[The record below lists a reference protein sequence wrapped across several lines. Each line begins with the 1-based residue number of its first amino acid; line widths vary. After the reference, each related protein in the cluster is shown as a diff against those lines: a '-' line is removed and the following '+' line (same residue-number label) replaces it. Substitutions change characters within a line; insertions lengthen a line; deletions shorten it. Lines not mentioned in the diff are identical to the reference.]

1 MIGWF
6 VGPPGPVDV
15 IRLLAVG
22 VAVVSPV
29 VVVLGALVALSGLG
43 AALVSR
49 GLAVVVF
56 VGVAPAQLAV
66 TRHPRRAVGFVVSV
80 RVPLAGLGTVVSG
93 TAVTAVAA

>member
-1 MIGWF
+1 VIGWF

-49 GLAVVVF
+49 GRVCQVN
-56 VGVAPAQLAV
+56 GV
-66 TRHPRRAVGFVVSV
+66 SD
-80 RVPLAGLGTVVSG
+80 LG
-93 TAVTAVAA
+93 